1 MCSCLAGVHANDEAA
16 HALAVL
22 ARAPA
27 YDSAPAAAAAAP
39 AAAVDNA
46 VTPARFAELLYAYLV
61 DKTELVLRSDDALP
75 LLTSVPPA
83 FTPTMLAA
91 LPSVRRPAEC
101 LVLARRAA
109 RAVAV
114 RTRVLDVLVQ
124 RLLVHTLRALT
135 HAGVVMPRGP
145 AFQVASTHLVAA
157 YVAAH
162 LRLAPEVAVRRA
174 PGAEAYTAAAL
185 HESLCAAYDAFVYVP
200 KERTAAALALL
211 ARRALVVADGVAW
224 RGMYAVYT

>member
-1 MCSCLAGVHANDEAA
+1 M
-16 HALAVL
+16 L

-109 RAVAV
+109 RAARRASTRHSAGR
-114 RTRVLDVLVQ
+114 RTLGSAASIVGVNAGGTLVSSGSASSLRSTSSVLSTRYAYSSSAKRAGVTALSTAAAGAAAAAAGALSYAGA
-124 RLLVHTLRALT
+124 RASTASACAASSFACTPARHEHTLRT
-135 HAGVVMPRGP
+135 HRWPPR
-145 AFQVASTHLVAA
+145 AA
-157 YVAAH
+157 QDPH
-162 LRLAPEVAVRRA
+162 GSHVRVRA
-174 PGAEAYTAAAL
+174 Q
-185 HESLCAAYDAFVYVP
+185 
-200 KERTAAALALL
+200 
-211 ARRALVVADGVAW
+211 
-224 RGMYAVYT
+224 

>member
-1 MCSCLAGVHANDEAA
+1 
-16 HALAVL
+16 VL

-109 RAVAV
+109 RAAAV

-157 YVAAH
+157 YVAAP

-174 PGAEAYTAAAL
+174 PGGRAAATSPSTPPL
-185 HESLCAAYDAFVYVP
+185 DSTRA
-200 KERTAAALALL
+200 TL
-211 ARRALVVADGVAW
+211 ARAARAASSA
-224 RGMYAVYT
+224 RSAASSAAVCTASARTSTSAPTT

>member
-1 MCSCLAGVHANDEAA
+1 M
-16 HALAVL
+16 L

-109 RAVAV
+109 RAAAAGPRPTGGPGPRDAVA
-114 RTRVLDVLVQ
+114 
-124 RLLVHTLRALT
+124 
-135 HAGVVMPRGP
+135 
-145 AFQVASTHLVAA
+145 
-157 YVAAH
+157 
-162 LRLAPEVAVRRA
+162 RRA
-174 PGAEAYTAAAL
+174 PGG
-185 HESLCAAYDAFVYVP
+185 P
-200 KERTAAALALL
+200 
-211 ARRALVVADGVAW
+211 ARRRPSRSGT
-224 RGMYAVYT
+224 G